1 MINITQEQIE
11 YLKPLIPELDD
22 LINQDSDGALLSE
35 IDWLIIDEYDEEQ
48 IQLSDQGIKLQ
59 LIYDAIFNANDK
71 LT

>member
-1 MINITQEQIE
+1 MIKITQEQIE

-22 LINQDSDGALLSE
+22 FINQDSDEALLSE

-48 IQLSDQGIKLQ
+48 IQLSDKGIKLQ

>member
-22 LINQDSDGALLSE
+22 LINQDSDEALLSE

-71 LT
+71 LA

>member
-22 LINQDSDGALLSE
+22 LINQDSDEALLSE

>member
-22 LINQDSDGALLSE
+22 FINQDSDEALLSE